1 MLKGTWEILS
11 PNIGNIINDA
21 GFETFLEA
29 LSNQESHEYKD
40 L

>member
-11 PNIGNIINDA
+11 PDIRIIINDA
-21 GFETFLEA
+21 GFQTLFEA
-29 LSNQESHEYKD
+29 LLNQETHEYKD